1 MSKIAFI
8 LKDSIP
14 PFHFLAKVIQTLS
27 RAEQTSDI
35 RELIRVIKQDPSTTA
50 KTLQIAN
57 SAAYMKSKKTSSIES
72 AVALMGIA
80 ELKAVVL
87 ASVVATKFDTAKCP
101 NFNAKN
107 YWLESVITGE
117 NSSSIFKHVSL
128 NENPFDADMYCI
140 GLLSN
145 IGLLFLVDQFPD
157 MLNTIISSVSDKQ
170 DLSTLLTN
178 SFGLNEF
185 ELTAKLLHFWKLPD
199 IFSETAKNI
208 LNFEYND
215 EYINCVHTIRV
226 AKKITE
232 LTLNKEIYPD
242 ENHFELSLPNLTDE
256 NIIAIASKSNT
267 NFEKNKLIAE
277 TLSR

>member
-72 AVALMGIA
+72 AVALMGIS
-80 ELKAVVL
+80 ELKAIVL
-87 ASVVATKFDTAKCP
+87 ASVVATKFNIQKCP

-117 NSSSIFKHVSL
+117 NASSIYKHIAL
-128 NENPFDADMYCI
+128 NDSPIDADMYCI

-157 MLNTIISSVSDKQ
+157 ILNTLYSKVTEKQTLSS
-170 DLSTLLTN
+170 LLTE
-178 SFGLNEF
+178 SFGLNEY
-185 ELTAKLLHFWKLPD
+185 ELSSKLLHFWKLPD

-208 LNFEYND
+208 LNFEYQ
-215 EYINCVHTIRV
+215 EQYINCVHTIRV

-232 LTLNKEIYPD
+232 LTLNKEMDSD
-242 ENHFELSLPNLTDE
+242 ENHLELSLPNLTNE
-256 NIIAIASKSNT
+256 NIIAITSKSNT

-277 TLSR
+277 ALSR